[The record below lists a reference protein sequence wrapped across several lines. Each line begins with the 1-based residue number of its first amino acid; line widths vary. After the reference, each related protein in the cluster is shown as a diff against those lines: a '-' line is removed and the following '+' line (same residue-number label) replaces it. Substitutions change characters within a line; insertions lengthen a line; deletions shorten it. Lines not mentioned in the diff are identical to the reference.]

1 MLRNREVKTHRG
13 VDTRARG
20 RPRERRPRTR
30 VPAAVRAGT
39 RVCGRQEGG
48 VARPRW
54 KRTRLLRKLDASSAF
69 ETGVP
74 RLMFS
79 QEKFKKKKTCVYTTI
94 YTGIIITALFSIA
107 QNANRPTYPS
117 THCGISNDELLWCQ
131 EQHRWISKTL
141 CLSEEARHK
150 GAHVGR
156 IRAICKFLEERS

>member
-54 KRTRLLRKLDASSAF
+54 KRTWLLRKLDANSAF

-79 QEKFKKKKTCVYTTI
+79 QEKLKKKKNMCLYNNLHRDNHNSFILHSSKREPTHISVNMLWNIQRRVTMTPRTTQMNLENVVLIRGSEAQRSTCRM
-94 YTGIIITALFSIA
+94 
-107 QNANRPTYPS
+107 NP
-117 THCGISNDELLWCQ
+117 CDM
-131 EQHRWISKTL
+131 
-141 CLSEEARHK
+141 
-150 GAHVGR
+150 
-156 IRAICKFLEERS
+156 